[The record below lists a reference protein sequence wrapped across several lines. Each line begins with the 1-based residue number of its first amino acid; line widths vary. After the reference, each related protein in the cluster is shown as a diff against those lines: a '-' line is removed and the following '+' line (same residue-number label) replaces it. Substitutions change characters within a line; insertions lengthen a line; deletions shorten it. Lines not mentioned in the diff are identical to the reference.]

1 MSKKLIISVTIII
14 IIFNALLPHYI
25 CATNAEQT
33 TDASK
38 NTETSQSTTTN
49 GNTETSQGT
58 TTNENTETSQST
70 TNGSSSVTKMESLE
84 GQNARKEIKRENQG
98 DVEKTQ
104 VSVTVD
110 KSGGISQVGTKSPSE
125 PGNYINAIAKIIIKM
140 LCIIPYSLQLL
151 MTLVTTPDNKQMI
164 EGSNI
169 VEQGKNTFDATKV
182 NWFTI
187 EKAVLGQIPLFDV
200 NFFDVSTDGSNTN
213 SKLKESVAQ
222 WYQVMYVLAQILSI
236 LVLIYIG
243 IRMAMASNPEDK
255 VNYKKMFKN
264 WLIGFA
270 LLFLLHYGIIIILKL
285 NTVLISLIPTSL
297 LSKGYET
304 KIITSMVDVWDSKES
319 VWSVFLYF
327 ISYLTIVGF
336 EAYFFWKY
344 LKRLLIMG
352 FLVIISPLITVTYA
366 IDKADDGKAQ
376 AYTSWISLFISNTF
390 MQAVQA
396 LMYAVFIF
404 SAAQIAEKAPMIA
417 IIFFMGILKG
427 ESMFNKLFN
436 LGK

>member
-14 IIFNALLPHYI
+14 IIFNALLPQYI
-25 CATNAEQT
+25 CATNAEQST
-33 TDASK
+33 EASK
-38 NTETSQSTTTN
+38 NTETSQNTTT
-49 GNTETSQGT
+49 S
-58 TTNENTETSQST
+58 ENTNKSENT
-70 TNGSSSVTKMESLE
+70 TVTKMESLE
-84 GQNARKEIKRENQG
+84 GQNARKEVKKETQE

-104 VSVTVD
+104 VQITTD
-110 KSGGISQVGTKSPSE
+110 KSGGISQVGSKEPSE
-125 PGNYINAIAKIIIKM
+125 PGNYISVIAKIVVKM
-140 LCIIPYSLQLL
+140 LCMIPYSLQLL
-151 MTLVTTPDNKQMI
+151 MTYVTTPDNKQMI

-169 VEQGKNTFDATKV
+169 IEQGINTFDATKV

-187 EKAVLGQIPLFDV
+187 EKAVLGQIPIFDV

-213 SKLKESVAQ
+213 SKFKESIAQ

-243 IRMAMASNPEDK
+243 IRMAMATNPEDK

-285 NTVLISLIPTSL
+285 NTLLISLIPTSL

-304 KIITSMVDVWDSKES
+304 KIISNMIDVWNSKES
-319 VWSVFLYF
+319 IWSVILYF

-336 EAYFFWKY
+336 EVYFFWKY
-344 LKRLLIMG
+344 FKRLLIMG

-390 MQAVQA
+390 MQTVHA
-396 LMYAVFIF
+396 LMYAIFIF

-427 ESMFNKLFN
+427 ESIFNKLFN